1 MFVVACN
8 HQWQSYKKKTVY
20 LFCFHSQK
28 MLSDTNLTW
37 VTTTVPTK
45 RYNQTTSIETEDLK
59 HRKRCDRHLVFW
71 MKHEELIQSL
81 TLITIWRGMTGGHMR
96 TEMSCFNET
105 ERINRSHLSKDTS
118 LITPQNKTTTHKTHR
133 ARGQDVQNTETWIR
147 QSLHRN
153 TVSACYKSQS
163 SKETVK
169 LKNLVPCLLSHS
181 WSSRAKADEHLK
193 CN

>member
-96 TEMSCFNET
+96 TETSCFNET
-105 ERINRSHLSKDTS
+105 ENKLLTS
-118 LITPQNKTTTHKTHR
+118 EQGHITYHTTKQNHNT
-133 ARGQDVQNTETWIR
+133 QNT
-147 QSLHRN
+147 QSQRPGCTKHWDMN
-153 TVSACYKSQS
+153 QTVF
-163 SKETVK
+163 T
-169 LKNLVPCLLSHS
+169 
-181 WSSRAKADEHLK
+181 
-193 CN
+193 